1 MKKSFLSFAVIALVL
16 SFTSCKE
23 TPAESTEET
32 TVEVETPAT
41 TEEVEAVEV
50 PVEEVVDTTLNGGAV
65 VEEDLN
71 TTSVE

>member
-1 MKKSFLSFAVIALVL
+1 MKKFFLSFALIALVL

-32 TVEVETPAT
+32 EVEMTETPA
-41 TEEVEAVEV
+41 EPV
-50 PVEEVVDTTLNGGAV
+50 VEEVVVDTTGTEETV
-65 VEEDLN
+65 VEDSID